1 MKLRLPKHDIRR
13 YYSNMF
19 LNVINSAN
27 FDYILPYF
35 GNFMNPHGK
44 FILEYVAPKQPKIRA
59 LNMVSEGPQSTAYY
73 LMGLS
78 AMFPD
83 MSIQA
88 TSGQVVTSNAWAGCK
103 LVLETTFDYT
113 KIYDVSFE
121 KALAQLSLAYQPY
134 KHRAMLEEARVQKV
148 IGQTDCEAARLT
160 LSTHSTSF
168 TSTSSE
174 CDSVSEASMVTN
186 TSISATPSIDA
197 MEVVGPTLAPHM
209 ILTKKIHQIFSS
221 QAMLPEPMHISARCR
236 FVIVLDE
243 RNHINQ
249 ITVSAVQ
256 DRVRPVAHSPLHNNA
271 M

>member
-35 GNFMNPHGK
+35 GNFMNPNGK
-44 FILEYVAPKQPKIRA
+44 FVLEYVAPKQPKVRA

-121 KALAQLSLAYQPY
+121 KALAQLSLAYQPF
-134 KHRAMLEEARVQKV
+134 KHRAMLEEARVQRV
-148 IGQTDCEAARLT
+148 LGQTDCEAARLT
-160 LSTHSTSF
+160 LSTHSTS
-168 TSTSSE
+168 SE
-174 CDSVSEASMVTN
+174 CDSVSEASMTTTN
-186 TSISATPSIDA
+186 SNSASTSTDA
-197 MEVVGPTLAPHM
+197 MDVVAGPKLAPHM
-209 ILTKKIHQIFSS
+209 ILTKKIQNIFAS
-221 QAMLPEPMHISARCR
+221 QALLPEPMHISARCR
-236 FVIVLDE
+236 FVILLDE

-256 DRVRPVAHSPLHNNA
+256 DRVRPVVHSPLHNNA